1 MRGGGGGIEEIW
13 RNVCC
18 HKSKKKMLKMSA
30 GKKFVDGI
38 DENIVAQNKL
48 ANQKIDGNIKN
59 KKVCLKLNAKKDL
72 FSCRG
77 KEQ

>member
-1 MRGGGGGIEEIW
+1 
-13 RNVCC
+13 
-18 HKSKKKMLKMSA
+18 MLKMSA

-38 DENIVAQNKL
+38 DENIVDQNKL

-59 KKVCLKLNAKKDL
+59 KKVCLKFNAKKDF